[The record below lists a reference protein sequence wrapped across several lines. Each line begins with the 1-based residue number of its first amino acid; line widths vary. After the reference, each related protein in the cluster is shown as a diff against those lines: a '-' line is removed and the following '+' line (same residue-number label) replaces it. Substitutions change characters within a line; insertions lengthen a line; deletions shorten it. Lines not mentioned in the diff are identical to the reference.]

1 MAHYTSLTALSDLL
15 EYFQVFFFFFIT
27 KCHLLFRLFGSFDK
41 LRETDCVKGM
51 MSKQVSDK
59 TSLKL
64 RVAVAQIGWEVQ
76 TPVEGRDAGSWEA
89 PVHCQSTA
97 EVPLSKIPNP

>member
-1 MAHYTSLTALSDLL
+1 
-15 EYFQVFFFFFIT
+15 
-27 KCHLLFRLFGSFDK
+27 
-41 LRETDCVKGM
+41 